1 MASKEFCRPDPEEL
15 LRQIQAQEAHESR
28 GRLKIFLGY
37 APRVGKSLRMFD
49 EGRRRKKRGQDV
61 VVGTIQLKG
70 ADDVAELIREFEV
83 IPALRLDRADALKPM
98 DVEAVLRRK
107 PQVCLVDEMA
117 KDNPP
122 GSPHLHRWQ
131 DVEEI
136 RARGI
141 NVVGAINLQHIC
153 EQQDAVE
160 RITGRRSANAVPQSF
175 VESADEVVIVDVPA
189 EELTQHGG
197 PGNLQHSQ
205 LSELRELALLLAAQ
219 VVEHQLQRYMESH
232 GIVQSWGTQE
242 RILVCI
248 TPRSSAREML
258 ASGAR
263 ATSRFH
269 AQLLAIYVKQRDLTR
284 EAEETVEENLEFAR
298 KLGAEVHVIE
308 GEDPIETIIRFAR
321 DQRITQVFIGHTQQ
335 SAWKI
340 WARSP
345 VDRLIKEA
353 EGMDVRIFPHSATA
367 RCLIMVLLLGIAR
380 KLKIFL
386 GLRPGWARRI
396 RC

>member
-15 LRQIQAQEAHESR
+15 LRQIQAQEAHAKR

-61 VVGTIQLKG
+61 VVGMIQVKG
-70 ADDVAELIREFEV
+70 SADVAELIREFEV
-83 IPALRLDRADALKPM
+83 IPAMRVGEEDTLDVA
-98 DVEAVLRRK
+98 AVLKRA
-107 PQVCLVDEMA
+107 PQVCLVDELA

-122 GSPHLHRWQ
+122 GSRNAHRWQ

-136 RARGI
+136 RAHGV
-141 NVVGAINLQHIC
+141 NVVGAVNLQHIC
-153 EQQDAVE
+153 EQQEAVE
-160 RITGRRSANAVPQSF
+160 RITGRRSANSVPQTF
-175 VESADEVVIVDVPA
+175 IESADEIVIVDVPA
-189 EELTQHGG
+189 EDLTQHSG
-197 PGNLQHSQ
+197 PGSLDPAQ

-219 VVEHQLQRYMESH
+219 VVEQQLQRYMEGH
-232 GIVQSWGTQE
+232 GILQSWGTQE

-263 ATSRFH
+263 AGARFH
-269 AQLLAIYVKQRDLTR
+269 GQLLALYVKQRDLSR
-284 EAEETVEENLEFAR
+284 AAEETIQENLEFAR

-308 GEDPIETIIRFAR
+308 GDDPIDAIIKFAR
-321 DQRITQVFIGHTQQ
+321 EQRITQVFIGHTQQ
-335 SAWKI
+335 SAWKV

-353 EGMDVRIFPHSATA
+353 EGMDVRVFPQTQAHAA
-367 RCLIMVLLLGIAR
+367 
-380 KLKIFL
+380 
-386 GLRPGWARRI
+386 
-396 RC
+396 

>member
-15 LRQIQAQEAHESR
+15 LRQIQAQEAHEAH

-83 IPALRLDRADALKPM
+83 IPALRVGDVETLN
-98 DVEAVLRRK
+98 VEAVLRRA

-122 GSPHLHRWQ
+122 GSRNPHRWQ

-136 RARGI
+136 RAHGV

-160 RITGRRSANAVPQSF
+160 RITGRRSASSVPQCF

-197 PGNLQHSQ
+197 PGNLKHSQ

-219 VVEHQLQRYMESH
+219 VVERQLQRYMEAH

-248 TPRSSAREML
+248 TPRSSARDML

-284 EAEETVEENLEFAR
+284 EAEETVEENLDFAR

-308 GEDPIETIIRFAR
+308 GEDPIETIIKFAH

-353 EGMDVRIFPHSATA
+353 EGMDVRIFPQTSAQA
-367 RCLIMVLLLGIAR
+367 A
-380 KLKIFL
+380 
-386 GLRPGWARRI
+386 
-396 RC
+396 